1 MLPDRARTTAAAT
14 ALNASSRLAED
25 SMAERKTLADLVA
38 GKLVL
43 AALPSD
49 PSIVGQL
56 RNSGAKDVLVF
67 SGDKAAGADNRPQ
80 RYDSHAEVRLE
91 GIVDIAYSNCEVA
104 ILDKWSSL
112 ALNRKRYFWATRLQT
127 LLVPTGSAS
136 SLYFAGL
143 RYYQF
148 SGRLKPAGTVEIAT
162 ANGARTFAVVEIKR
176 KKSAHNRHLFV
187 PADWSSSR
195 IFEQLSGLDY
205 VLLRSVEAVE
215 ADDGYK
221 DIDML
226 VSDADLP
233 AMTERLRAQV
243 ATLPLDVY
251 AEGGIAGHDYQS
263 VPYFFPDMA
272 RKILASGEVRP
283 SGIRVPSAKWQYL
296 ALAYHLIFHG
306 KSRHLDPGA
315 RLDESTFDK
324 PKHYHALVALAA
336 AAGFPTPASFD
347 DLDQVLRENGAFPG
361 KDLIG
366 FYARRNGFVA
376 KRYLHRGRAK
386 AGLAVFFVRD
396 FGNGAGPVPAIAD
409 VLRKEYKVLAEG
421 PVTDA
426 SRSVI
431 LERIRGGNW
440 RDMPGTTF
448 GEPVYWFVCWD
459 EAPRTPKGKMRRKYP
474 HLDNEKTALIKLA
487 MREALGGSGR
497 ANRIVHASDNSDEA
511 LEHLSVLGLASDA
524 RVVELLGTAPDR
536 ASLPAG

>member
-1 MLPDRARTTAAAT
+1 
-14 ALNASSRLAED
+14 
-25 SMAERKTLADLVA
+25 MAELKTLADIVA
-38 GKLVL
+38 DKLVL

-49 PSIVGQL
+49 PAIVAAL
-56 RNSGAKDVLVF
+56 RNSGARDVLVL
-67 SGDKAAGADNRPQ
+67 SGAQSAAKDDKPVRHAT
-80 RYDSHAEVRLE
+80 HAEARLE
-91 GIVDIAYSNCEVA
+91 GLIDIAYSNCDVA
-104 ILDKWSSL
+104 ILESWSCL
-112 ALNRKRYFWATRLQT
+112 ALNRKRYFWTTRLQT
-127 LLVPTGSAS
+127 LLVPAGSAA

-148 SGRLKPAGTVEIAT
+148 SGRLQPTGTVEIT
-162 ANGARTFAVVEIKR
+162 TNGSTRKFVVVEIRR

-187 PADWSSSR
+187 PADWSTRR
-195 IFEQLSGLDY
+195 IFEELSGLDY
-205 VLLRSVEAVE
+205 VLLRAIEAIE

-233 AMTERLRAQV
+233 AMTERLRRQV

-272 RKILASGEVRP
+272 RRILASGEVRP
-283 SGIRVPSAKWQYL
+283 SGIRVPSAKWRYL
-296 ALAYHLIFHG
+296 GLAYHLIFHG
-306 KSRHLDPGA
+306 KSRHLAPDA
-315 RLDESTFDK
+315 RLEATTFDK
-324 PKHYHALVALAA
+324 PKHYLSLVELAA
-336 AAGFPTPASFD
+336 AAGFPAPASFD
-347 DLDQVLRENGAFPG
+347 DLDQVLRANGAFPG

-366 FYARRNGFVA
+366 FYARRNPFVA

-386 AGLAVFFVRD
+386 AGLSVFFVRD
-396 FGNGAGPVPAIAD
+396 FGSGASPVPDIAH
-409 VLRKEYKVLAEG
+409 VLRKEYSVLAEG
-421 PVTDA
+421 PVTDVNRGA
-426 SRSVI
+426 I

-440 RDMPGTTF
+440 RDMPGTAF

-459 EAPRTPKGKMRRKYP
+459 DAPRTPKGKMRRKYP

-511 LEHLSVLGLASDA
+511 LEHLSVLGLADDA
-524 RVVELLGTAPDR
+524 RVRSLL
-536 ASLPAG
+536 AGNQG